1 MADMSTDAHKHS
13 DPTTEPNPVYGMMK
27 QGSEQSSYK
36 NEQVGVCLKVDPHVT
51 KAVGKVQ
58 KTYAHSHQSLS
69 AVPQAPP
76 TGRNMDVA
84 REGMEGGVYESIP
97 GDVGT

>member
-1 MADMSTDAHKHS
+1 MSTDIHECS

-27 QGSEQSSYK
+27 QGSGQRSYK
-36 NEQVGVCLKVDPHVT
+36 NEQVGVCLMVDPHVT
-51 KAVGKVQ
+51 KAAGKAQ
-58 KTYAHSHQSLS
+58 KTSAHPRQSLS

-97 GDVGT
+97 GDAGT